1 MFSPESCIQKL
12 VPHVSVWIWRLLVTI
27 LNTGKFIFRSLVCTT
42 RMPFFFFHFAH
53 WRVVRSVLAH
63 PRPPNWLTPVETVA
77 IGGKRR
83 LPSSHILPPYSQI
96 CPYPSLGEA
105 LGRGAHLIYHPLGR
119 NAESFLWLI
128 FDNNERWLA
137 AHQEGKWKWKWSRS
151 VVSDSLRPRGLWPTR
166 LLRPWDSPGKNTGVG
181 CYFFL

>member
-119 NAESFLWLI
+119 NAESVL
-128 FDNNERWLA
+128 
-137 AHQEGKWKWKWSRS
+137 
-151 VVSDSLRPRGLWPTR
+151 
-166 LLRPWDSPGKNTGVG
+166 
-181 CYFFL
+181 